1 MGQVLNYGA
10 SGSNPNAPLAEV
22 SPNTPIHTGG
32 QRHSGCISVVFL
44 RRSATRGD
52 RRSPHGIFAQE
63 SLRFLRIEA
72 RLLALALS
80 VHLRQYKPN
89 FLSNGGATGRKRW

>member
-1 MGQVLNYGA
+1 MDPSFQ
-10 SGSNPNAPLAEV
+10 PLSHSQPHRE
-22 SPNTPIHTGG
+22 PLGG
-32 QRHSGCISVVFL
+32 ISVVFL